1 MNIEL
6 PPKFFNTAGPF
17 QRIVMELKIFR
28 SNLEETIRKGLEQ
41 TVEYMDRCGGTINEG
56 HFILIDR
63 RPGIPWDEKIWHR
76 TETFGG
82 RTIEVWGM

>member
-1 MNIEL
+1 MNLTLQRYNICIAVVKYL
-6 PPKFFNTAGPF
+6 GNYF
-17 QRIVMELKIFR
+17 QEISV
-28 SNLEETIRKGLEQ
+28 
-41 TVEYMDRCGGTINEG
+41 RCGGTINEG
-56 HFILIDR
+56 HFILFDR